1 MIKSA
6 SVQGVS
12 RESEYPPAEVM
23 YGGYSD
29 LFSARKNT
37 NLIIKGLTLDKQY
50 GKHADSL
57 ERLPVNGTYL

>member
-1 MIKSA
+1 M
-6 SVQGVS
+6 S

-29 LFSARKNT
+29 LFSARQNT

-50 GKHADSL
+50 GKHVIKLEPPDSL

>member
-1 MIKSA
+1 
-6 SVQGVS
+6 
-12 RESEYPPAEVM
+12 M

-29 LFSARKNT
+29 LFSARQNT

-50 GKHADSL
+50 GKHVIKLEPPDSL